1 MPEQQPAA
9 VRRRTW
15 QPLRLQMP
23 TVPSPM
29 LLLPAAAAYGGT
41 WWRTSVGTASADV
54 SLAAQTQAE
63 DAAQAEVTSAALEA
77 AEQITALHGFL
88 NDRALP
94 EVVVVAKEGATMR
107 EQLVKL
113 AKVSDVTERE

>member
-1 MPEQQPAA
+1 MEGSPAA
-9 VRRRTW
+9 
-15 QPLRLQMP
+15 RLSSLLSSAGFGVATRP
-23 TVPSPM
+23 T
-29 LLLPAAAAYGGT
+29 A
-41 WWRTSVGTASADV
+41 VGTASADV

-63 DAAQAEVTSAALEA
+63 DAAQAEVTFAALEA

-113 AKVSDVTERE
+113 AKVSDVTQRE